1 MKTKIISMC
10 IMIILLTIAFSG
22 CSSDENNRES
32 IKDLCVEYS
41 SEYSVIEESDG
52 AYLISVTAPDFSK
65 ISRLITDSNNDSN
78 VDETELEKMVKQY
91 PENIKEYEFLVENCE
106 TATVEKAFFD
116 KVSYELAA
124 SAITNIEFEEGWD
137 VEWLKK

>member
-10 IMIILLTIAFSG
+10 IMMIFLTIAFSG
-22 CSSDENNRES
+22 CSNDESNRES
-32 IKDLCVEYS
+32 IKDLCCEYS
-41 SEYSVIEESDG
+41 SEYSVIEEKSDG

-65 ISRLITDSNNDSN
+65 ISRIITDSNNDSN
-78 VDETELEKMVKQY
+78 VDATELEKMIKQY
-91 PENIKEYEFLVENCE
+91 PEHIKEYEFLVEDCE

-116 KVSYELAA
+116 KVSYELTA

-137 VEWLKK
+137 VE

>member
-10 IMIILLTIAFSG
+10 IMMTLLTIAFSG
-22 CSSDENNRES
+22 CSNDENNRES
-32 IKDLCVEYS
+32 IKDLCGEYS
-41 SEYSVIEESDG
+41 SEYSVIEEKSDG

-78 VDETELEKMVKQY
+78 VDATELEKMIKQY
-91 PENIKEYEFLVENCE
+91 PEHIKEYEFLVEDCE

-116 KVSYELAA
+116 KVSYELTV

-137 VEWLKK
+137 VE

>member
-137 VEWLKK
+137 VE